1 MESGINISQKI
12 TNIWAVKL
20 YRNIPHYNILQY
32 VNPVCLVLMTIEA
45 KVSEL
50 FKKNRSTHASVYLR
64 MCIS

>member
-50 FKKNRSTHASVYLR
+50 FKKK
-64 MCIS
+64 